1 MKYVGRSGLNY
12 LYEFTKVFYWLK
24 EISAYWFLA
33 KTRNNVIY
41 LLIVCLGKEFLGRIW
56 AHCEILYFII
66 SCYWVEVSYFKG
78 DFWGF
83 TSNFRLKVQQNKFVR
98 ALATIGSHGFS
109 VFPQC
114 LRNISWTALAW
125 ACKFSTCLCDGDM
138 SLLKSLHELLHATEY
153 WLEMMEELFTHIA
166 PLVGPCPDFDT
177 NFVFLIVISIKLLN
191 KDLYKYL
198 YLTVS
203 ARISLDGIIW
213 SS

>member
-1 MKYVGRSGLNY
+1 
-12 LYEFTKVFYWLK
+12 
-24 EISAYWFLA
+24 
-33 KTRNNVIY
+33 
-41 LLIVCLGKEFLGRIW
+41 
-56 AHCEILYFII
+56 
-66 SCYWVEVSYFKG
+66 
-78 DFWGF
+78 
-83 TSNFRLKVQQNKFVR
+83 
-98 ALATIGSHGFS
+98 
-109 VFPQC
+109 
-114 LRNISWTALAW
+114 
-125 ACKFSTCLCDGDM
+125 M

-198 YLTVS
+198 YLTLS